1 MVASAQTMITCTLKK
16 VAGARGYNNARELTE
31 ALKKKLG
38 IEMSDSTLYPYWND
52 SIININKVT
61 LDRLCEFLQ
70 VVPGELI
77 QHIDEAA
84 LKQRNKK

>member
-1 MVASAQTMITCTLKK
+1 MVASATTMITCTLKR
-16 VAGARGYNNARELTE
+16 VASARGYSNAREFTE
-31 ALKKKLG
+31 ALKKGLG

-52 SIININKVT
+52 TVVNINKYT
-61 LDRLCEFLQ
+61 LDKLCEFLG

-84 LKQRNKK
+84 LKRKNK